1 MRSPPISSRDPA
13 EEKTAKE
20 LPPNLSKVTF
30 KPHARL
36 PFDSQSPRTS
46 NERDARN
53 VRLQRVAAIQPPLP
67 RQYPTSSLNPSS
79 KASSSLFSSSVRP
92 SFLPLFPSARLTAQ
106 VPLLRVTPATEEP
119 GYEMLSFYE
128 GRIRVYD
135 GIKSA
140 MRRVNT
146 PPNCN
151 LHFMGFVN
159 ENWVRF
165 YYQTPPRPPQPQ
177 LLLPLFTTPPRSP
190 RRMCNKG

>member
-1 MRSPPISSRDPA
+1 MRSPPISGRDLA

-30 KPHARL
+30 RPHARL
-36 PFDSQSPRTS
+36 LFDSQSPRTS

-67 RQYPTSSLNPSS
+67 RQYPMYTSSLNPSS
-79 KASSSLFSSSVRP
+79 KASPSSFSSSVRL
-92 SFLPLFPSARLTAQ
+92 SFLSSARPATP
-106 VPLLRVTPATEEP
+106 VSLLRVTPATEG

-190 RRMCNKG
+190 RKMCNKG

>member
-1 MRSPPISSRDPA
+1 MKSTPISNLDLA

-30 KPHARL
+30 RPHARL
-36 PFDSQSPRTS
+36 LFDSQSPRTS

-79 KASSSLFSSSVRP
+79 KASSSSSFSSVRP
-92 SFLPLFPSARLTAQ
+92 SSLPSFPSARPATPVL
-106 VPLLRVTPATEEP
+106 LLRVTPATEEP

-146 PPNCN
+146 PPNCY

-165 YYQTPPRPPQPQ
+165 YYPALPRPPQPQ
-177 LLLPLFTTPPRSP
+177 LLPPLFTTPPRNP
-190 RRMCNKG
+190 RKMCNKG